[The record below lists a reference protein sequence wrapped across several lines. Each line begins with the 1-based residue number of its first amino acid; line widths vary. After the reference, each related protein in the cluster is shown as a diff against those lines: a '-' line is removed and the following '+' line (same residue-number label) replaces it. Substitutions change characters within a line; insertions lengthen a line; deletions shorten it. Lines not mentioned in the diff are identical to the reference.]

1 MAIGCLI
8 NMLKP
13 EWKPVETLQ
22 KLIRVT
28 RVEAKEHHLDAVEL
42 DGNIPMCLSVV
53 AKIDL
58 GKVKRAKI
66 YKATVTVYETE
77 FTPELEQQVFES
89 AMNDPTRYKALQS
102 MKAQGLKP
110 RKYEITSL
118 KH

>member
-8 NMLKP
+8 SMLKP
-13 EWKPVETLQ
+13 DWKLVETLQ
-22 KLIRVT
+22 KKIRVT
-28 RVEAKEHHLDAVEL
+28 RVEAKDHHLDAVEL
-42 DGNIPMCLSVV
+42 DGNVPMCLSVA

-66 YKATVTVYETE
+66 YQATVNVYETE
-77 FTPELEQQVFES
+77 FTAELEQQVFES
-89 AMNDPTRYKALQS
+89 AINDPTRYKALQS

-110 RKYEITSL
+110 RKYEIIAI